1 MLRAGR
7 TLSAGMIAGTAVSAL
22 VLVALGIAGI
32 VLFRRHRRRR
42 PKYVFDEPDAA
53 AENKKGTSG
62 TNGGTSST
70 YGTTSSSSISTELRK
85 AAFHID
91 PKDIII
97 EQNEHG
103 NIMLGKGAFGEVCLT
118 ALMLLW
124 SPRISPLSRTRR
136 A

>member
-7 TLSAGMIAGTAVSAL
+7 TLSAGMISGTAVSAL
-22 VLVALGIAGI
+22 VLVALGVAGI

-70 YGTTSSSSISTELRK
+70 YGTYGTTSSSSISTELRK

-91 PKDIII
+91 PKDIVV

-103 NIMLGKGAFGEVCLT
+103 NVMLGKGAFGEVCRT
-118 ALMLLW
+118 ALMLL
-124 SPRISPLSRTRR
+124 
-136 A
+136 